1 MCPCL
6 GMSCT
11 CLWLSCLLFVPCS
24 VGWLLVLVVL
34 TGAFSAGRKWEEQ
47 QGRGWD
53 FRRNLRGSGQLLW
66 ASVIPSTASQFT
78 RGKEGDNSQP
88 KAITLIMLVTIFYSC
103 FHLEPCCCL
112 QTPQW
117 LSNSKC
123 LESWGSLA
131 VLLMA
136 LVWVWLWSG
145 LATLRWSMIDLW
157 NIFGLMNFLSVISFP
172 K

>member
-1 MCPCL
+1 
-6 GMSCT
+6 MSCT
-11 CLWLSCLLFVPCS
+11 CLWLSRLLFVPCS

-34 TGAFSAGRKWEEQ
+34 TRAFSADRKWEEQ

-53 FRRNLRGSGQLLW
+53 FRRNLRGLGQPLW
-66 ASVIPSTASQFT
+66 ASVIPCTASQFT
-78 RGKEGDNSQP
+78 RGKEEDDSQP
-88 KAITLIMLVTIFYSC
+88 KAITLIMLVTIFYSLC
-103 FHLEPCCCL
+103 FNLKPCCCWE
-112 QTPQW
+112 TPQW

-123 LESWGSLA
+123 LESWGSLT

-145 LATLRWSMIDLW
+145 SATLGQSMIELW
-157 NIFGLMNFLSVISFP
+157 NIFGLMSFLSVISFL